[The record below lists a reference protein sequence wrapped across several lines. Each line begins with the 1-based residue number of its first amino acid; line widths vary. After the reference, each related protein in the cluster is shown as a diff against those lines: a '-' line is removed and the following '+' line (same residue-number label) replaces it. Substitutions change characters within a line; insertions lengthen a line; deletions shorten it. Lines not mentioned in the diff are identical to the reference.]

1 MLGEPAAQNVWPES
15 GSSLLKRVMNDRF
28 SGPSSEIDHGDIAQV
43 FNSVDIP
50 SCPSIV
56 NEVLLEAQRDEPDLN
71 RLAALFEKDPG
82 MSAVVIKLANSAMFG
97 GRFPVDSVR
106 RALERLG
113 TRNVVSVVLAAGLRA
128 SLEGQSPELV
138 ERFWRRA
145 ASLATASGLIARRL
159 YGVSPDSAYLY
170 GLFRDAAVPVLM
182 RRFPDYGEKI
192 EDGAMHDMTRIEAE
206 NANFPYSHAV
216 IGYLLAQNWKLPAVV
231 AQAIR
236 FHHEPDIFELTES
249 ELPSG
254 ALTLIAAAHMAD
266 HLISGVLG
274 ERDGELDSSG
284 FLRAQVHLGIS
295 DEDLADLTESLEGA
309 LNTP

>member
-1 MLGEPAAQNVWPES
+1 
-15 GSSLLKRVMNDRF
+15 MNDRF
-28 SGPSSEIDHGDIAQV
+28 SGTGCDIDQGDIAQV
-43 FNSVDIP
+43 LNSIDIP
-50 SCPSIV
+50 SCPSLV

-71 RLAALFEKDPG
+71 RLTTLVAQDPG

-97 GRFPVDSVR
+97 GRYPADSVR

-113 TRNVVSVVLAAGLRA
+113 TRNLVSVVLAAGLRA

-159 YGVSPDSAYLY
+159 YGVSPDTAYLF

-192 EDGAMHDMTRIEAE
+192 DAGRMQEMTRIEAE
-206 NANFPYSHAV
+206 NAHFPYSHAV

-236 FHHEPDIFELTES
+236 FHHEPDVFELDES
-249 ELPSG
+249 ELPAN

-274 ERDGELDSSG
+274 ERDCELDASC
-284 FLRAQVHLGIS
+284 FLRAQAHLGIS
-295 DEDLADLTESLEGA
+295 DDDLADLVESLEGA
-309 LNTP
+309 LSVH

>member
-1 MLGEPAAQNVWPES
+1 
-15 GSSLLKRVMNDRF
+15 MNDRF
-28 SGPSSEIDHGDIAQV
+28 SGATRDIDPGDIEQV

-56 NEVLLEAQRDEPDLN
+56 TEVLLEAQRDEPDLN
-71 RLAALFEKDPG
+71 RLTALFAKDPG

-97 GRFPVDSVR
+97 GRNPVESVR

-113 TRNVVSVVLAAGLRA
+113 TRNAVSVVLAAGLRA
-128 SLEGQSPELV
+128 TLEGQSPELV

-145 ASLATASGLIARRL
+145 ASLATATGLIARKL

-192 EDGAMHDMTRIEAE
+192 DAAARCEMTRIEAE
-206 NANFPYSHAV
+206 HAHFPYSHAV
-216 IGYLLAQNWKLPAVV
+216 IGFLLAQNWKLPPVI

-236 FHHEPDIFELTES
+236 FHHEPDVFDLDETELS
-249 ELPSG
+249 GG

-266 HLISGVLG
+266 HLISRVLG
-274 ERDGELDSSG
+274 ERDGELDVSG
-284 FLRAQVHLGIS
+284 FLRAQAHLGVS
-295 DEDLADLTESLEGA
+295 DDDLADLVESLEGA
-309 LNTP
+309 LAAT

>member
-1 MLGEPAAQNVWPES
+1 
-15 GSSLLKRVMNDRF
+15 MNDRF
-28 SGPSSEIDHGDIAQV
+28 SGAPRDIDQGDIAQV

-56 NEVLLEAQRDEPDLN
+56 SEVLLEAQCDEPDLN
-71 RLAALFEKDPG
+71 RLTDLFAKDPG

-97 GRFPVDSVR
+97 GRYPVESVR
-106 RALERLG
+106 KALERLG
-113 TRNVVSVVLAAGLRA
+113 TRNVVSVVLAAGLRTT
-128 SLEGQSPELV
+128 LEGQSPELV

-145 ASLATASGLIARRL
+145 ASLATASGLIARKL

-192 EDGAMHDMTRIEAE
+192 DAAARCEMTRIEAE

-216 IGYLLAQNWKLPAVV
+216 IGFLLAQNWKLPSVIS
-231 AQAIR
+231 QAIR
-236 FHHEPDIFELTES
+236 FHHEPDVFELNEN
-249 ELPSG
+249 ELPGG

-274 ERDGELDSSG
+274 ERDAELDASG
-284 FLRAQVHLGIS
+284 FLRAQAHLGVS
-295 DEDLADLTESLEGA
+295 DDDLADLVESLEGA
-309 LNTP
+309 LSAQ

>member
-1 MLGEPAAQNVWPES
+1 
-15 GSSLLKRVMNDRF
+15 MNDRF
-28 SGPSSEIDHGDIAQV
+28 SGATRDIDPGDIAQV

-56 NEVLLEAQRDEPDLN
+56 SEVLLEAQRDEPDLN
-71 RLAALFEKDPG
+71 RLTGLFAKDPG

-97 GRFPVDSVR
+97 GRYPVESVR
-106 RALERLG
+106 KALERLG

-128 SLEGQSPELV
+128 TLEGQSPELV

-145 ASLATASGLIARRL
+145 ASLATASGLIARKL

-192 EDGAMHDMTRIEAE
+192 DAAARSEMTRIEAE
-206 NANFPYSHAV
+206 NAHFPYSHAV
-216 IGYLLAQNWKLPAVV
+216 IGFLLAQNWKLPPVI

-236 FHHEPDIFELTES
+236 FHHEPDVFDLDETELS
-249 ELPSG
+249 GG
-254 ALTLIAAAHMAD
+254 ALTLIAAAHLAD

-274 ERDGELDSSG
+274 ERDGELDASG
-284 FLRAQVHLGIS
+284 FLRAQAHLGVS
-295 DEDLADLTESLEGA
+295 DDDLADLVESLEGA
-309 LNTP
+309 LAAT